1 MEESQAEAVP
11 FLSHKPMGHINII
24 EIKARCP
31 DPHAIR
37 AILRAR
43 NADFRGVDQQID
55 TYFRVNRGRLKLRE
69 GQIENSLVYYE
80 REDQAGPKQS
90 EVMLFPSAPGSALK
104 EILIRSLRILVI
116 VEKQREIYF
125 IDNVKFH
132 IDMVKGL
139 GSFVEI
145 EAIDADG
152 ALGKDKLLAQCQG
165 FLNLFEIAP
174 ENLVAVSYSDL
185 LLSGL
190 RNSDNPNATA
200 HTTADTTKTS

>member
-1 MEESQAEAVP
+1 
-11 FLSHKPMGHINII
+11 MGHVNI

-37 AILRAR
+37 ATLQAR
-43 NADFRGVDQQID
+43 NADFCGVDRQID
-55 TYFRVNRGRLKLRE
+55 TYFKVNHGRLKLRE
-69 GQIENSLVYYE
+69 GRIENALVYYE

-90 EVMLFPSAPGSALK
+90 DVTLFPSAPGSALK
-104 EILIRSLRILVI
+104 EILIRSLGILVI

-132 IDMVKGL
+132 IDTVKGL
-139 GSFVEI
+139 GSFVEV

-152 ALGKDKLLAQCQG
+152 TIGKEKLLAQCQQ
-165 FLNLFEIAP
+165 FLELFKVIP
-174 ENLVAVSYSDL
+174 EDLVAGSYSDL

-200 HTTADTTKTS
+200 HTAADTTKTS

>member
-1 MEESQAEAVP
+1 
-11 FLSHKPMGHINII
+11 MGHINV

-31 DPHAIR
+31 DPQAIR
-37 AILRAR
+37 ETLQAR
-43 NADFRGVDQQID
+43 HADFRGVDRQID
-55 TYFRVNRGRLKLRE
+55 TYFRANRGRLKLRE

-80 REDQAGPKQS
+80 REDQTGPKQS
-90 EVMLFPSAPGSALK
+90 DVMLFPSTPGSALK
-104 EILIRSLRILVI
+104 EILIRSLRILVV

-132 IDMVKGL
+132 IDMVKGV

-152 ALGKDKLLAQCQG
+152 SFGKDKLLAQCRL
-165 FLNLFEIAP
+165 FLELFKVAP
-174 ENLVAVSYSDL
+174 EDLVAGSYSDL

-190 RNSDNPNATA
+190 RNNDNPNATT
-200 HTTADTTKTS
+200 HTAA